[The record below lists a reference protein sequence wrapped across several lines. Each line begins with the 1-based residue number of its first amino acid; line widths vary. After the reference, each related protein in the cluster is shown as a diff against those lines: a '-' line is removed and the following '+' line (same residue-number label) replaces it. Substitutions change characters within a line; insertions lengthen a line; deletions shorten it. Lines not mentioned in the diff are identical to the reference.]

1 MIKTVFSSFFRTIG
15 RIIAYLAFGALLA
28 LIFQNKDV
36 FAIDYGY
43 NKVDWSINSEGAYCT
58 NDGYSIPLAGF
69 SDFSGWKDLDVTIDL
84 GECNTMGILTFRVY
98 GNSTYTFKAGN
109 SYTIRYTVDFEDA
122 WEASMFMQN
131 YEFGRLLTNTS
142 NVQTGGVY
150 GYENV
155 TSYNSYMK
163 EGSVENRVLIYF
175 TFTPA
180 VDLKFVRTYYYPKDL
195 TPISNTNLY
204 VDSDTLVKQ
213 SVMLNYVKVTY
224 VEGSNAAIENQT
236 NTIINQTDKIND
248 SIDKFIS
255 IFTANSKKQESI
267 YLDETENSDGTCG
280 GILCNLK
287 KVVKG
292 VINLPQTFLT
302 AIVDG
307 LKALFI
313 PSDFSFLD
321 DFRNSIESKLGFIAE
336 VPMAII
342 DFTLNLATAS
352 WEEFDSI
359 SFPEIEIF
367 GYKFWNSQEI
377 DLSEAI
383 RIFAPFKYITDC
395 LCVIICARTLNKW
408 REKFTGGGD

>member
-1 MIKTVFSSFFRTIG
+1 MIKQVFGSFFRTIG

-36 FAIDYGY
+36 FALDSGY
-43 NKVDWSINSEGAYCT
+43 YQSTYDTYYINCDTMFCGGTDDTLLQTGFINIGEHNNVKSGFYTARVQIRT
-58 NDGYSIPLAGF
+58 LAGAT
-69 SDFSGWKDLDVTIDL
+69 S
-84 GECNTMGILTFRVY
+84 NTWEA
-98 GNSTYTFKAGN
+98 NNTYTFRYTFNLSSSNWERIKNYKVSGLYANTSSSSSGSSN
-109 SYTIRYTVDFEDA
+109 EYITSYTYK
-122 WEASMFMQN
+122 WE
-131 YEFGRLLTNTS
+131 
-142 NVQTGGVY
+142 
-150 GYENV
+150 
-155 TSYNSYMK
+155 
-163 EGSVENRVLIYF
+163 EGSVEGRYLLYV
-175 TFTPA
+175 TFIP
-180 VDLKFVRTYYYPKDL
+180 
-195 TPISNTNLY
+195 NTDIKYLSINLY
-204 VDSDTLVKQ
+204 
-213 SVMLNYVKVTY
+213 MPNYSGYREPLDDAFDGDLQYSFLKVTY
-224 VEGSNAAIENQT
+224 SEGSNAYIEYQT
-236 NTIINQTDKIND
+236 EIIQQQTDKINN
-248 SIDKFIS
+248 SIKEMMD
-255 IFTANSKKQESI
+255 IFQQNAEKQEDI
-267 YLDETENSDGTCG
+267 YLNDTENEDGTCG

-292 VINLPQTFLT
+292 VINFPQTILT

-313 PSDFSFLD
+313 PPDFTFLD
-321 DFRNSIESKLGFIAE
+321 DFRNSIENKLGFIAE

-359 SFPEIEIF
+359 SFPEIEVF

-395 LCVIICARTLNKW
+395 LCVIICARTLNRW

>member
-1 MIKTVFSSFFRTIG
+1 MIKQVFGSFFRTIG
-15 RIIAYLAFGALLA
+15 RIIAYLAFGALIA

-36 FAIDYGY
+36 FALDSGYYQSTFDTYYIDCDTQFCGGTGDTLSQTGFLDIGSHTYIKPGY
-43 NKVDWSINSEGAYCT
+43 YTARVQIRT
-58 NDGYSIPLAGF
+58 LAGAT
-69 SDFSGWKDLDVTIDL
+69 S
-84 GECNTMGILTFRVY
+84 NTWEA
-98 GNSTYTFKAGN
+98 NNTYTFRYTFNLTSSNWERIKNYKVSGLYANTSSSNSGSSN
-109 SYTIRYTVDFEDA
+109 EYITSYTYK
-122 WEASMFMQN
+122 WE
-131 YEFGRLLTNTS
+131 
-142 NVQTGGVY
+142 
-150 GYENV
+150 
-155 TSYNSYMK
+155 
-163 EGSVENRVLIYF
+163 EGSVEGRYLLYV
-175 TFTPA
+175 TFIP
-180 VDLKFVRTYYYPKDL
+180 
-195 TPISNTNLY
+195 NTDIKYLSINLY
-204 VDSDTLVKQ
+204 
-213 SVMLNYVKVTY
+213 MPNYNGYREPLDDAFDGDLQYSFLKVTY
-224 VEGSNAAIENQT
+224 SEGSNAYIEYQT
-236 NTIINQTDKIND
+236 EIIQQQTDKINN
-248 SIDKFIS
+248 SIKEMMD
-255 IFTANSKKQESI
+255 IFQQNADKQEDI
-267 YLDETENSDGTCG
+267 YLNDTENEDGTCG

-292 VINLPQTFLT
+292 VINFPQTILT

-352 WEEFDSI
+352 WDEFDSI

-395 LCVIICARTLNKW
+395 LCVILCARTLNRW